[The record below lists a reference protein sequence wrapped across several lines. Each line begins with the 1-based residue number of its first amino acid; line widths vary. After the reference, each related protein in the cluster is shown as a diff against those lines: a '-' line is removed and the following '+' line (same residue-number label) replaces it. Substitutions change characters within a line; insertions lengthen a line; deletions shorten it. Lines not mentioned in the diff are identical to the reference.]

1 MTLDRMGRRVS
12 TSMRMPSKVLIR
24 LRASAPAAT
33 AARAISVISVT
44 LGLSFTINGFFAYF
58 LEAETTSS
66 TILGWV
72 PNAMPP
78 HLTFGQEMF
87 ISIRSTSASE
97 IFSIM
102 PQYSST
108 VLPDT
113 LAMILVSY
121 WRKNGICSSIKRS
134 MPGFCRPTQFK
145 MPIGVSAMRGAGLP
159 RRSVGVRPLTP
170 MPPSSDRSKNSPYSW
185 PKPKVPEAVVI
196 GFLSSTPQI
205 FTRKSITKRP
215 PCCQIPGHPCRHGHT
230 ARLLALP

>member
-78 HLTFGQEMF
+78 HLD
-87 ISIRSTSASE
+87 IRTGDVHLNQ
-97 IFSIM
+97 IHI
-102 PQYSST
+102 
-108 VLPDT
+108 
-113 LAMILVSY
+113 
-121 WRKNGICSSIKRS
+121 GI
-134 MPGFCRPTQFK
+134 
-145 MPIGVSAMRGAGLP
+145 
-159 RRSVGVRPLTP
+159 
-170 MPPSSDRSKNSPYSW
+170 
-185 PKPKVPEAVVI
+185 
-196 GFLSSTPQI
+196 
-205 FTRKSITKRP
+205 
-215 PCCQIPGHPCRHGHT
+215 
-230 ARLLALP
+230 